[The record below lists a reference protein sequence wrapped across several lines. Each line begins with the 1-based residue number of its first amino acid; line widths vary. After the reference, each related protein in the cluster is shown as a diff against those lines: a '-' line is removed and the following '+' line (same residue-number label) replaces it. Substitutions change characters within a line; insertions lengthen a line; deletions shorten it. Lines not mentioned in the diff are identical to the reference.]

1 MKSKNIILAVAFLG
15 ILMAG
20 LPSYAQGQAIDK
32 VGITASNDRMAK
44 TTTPGESGSIDE
56 SKIMASATVTAPTFE
71 SSRSQALMRALG
83 SAMAYTHDVGT
94 IGPDDKLTSQ
104 EQYTIKV
111 VVNTRKVEKGY
122 ETTVEVGAENK
133 EYTMIAKHKGQ

>member
-1 MKSKNIILAVAFLG
+1 MKSKNIILTVAFLWV
-15 ILMAG
+15 LMACQ
-20 LPSYAQGQAIDK
+20 LSYAQVEVYDN

-44 TTTPGESGSIDE
+44 TTTSRESGSETE
-56 SKIMASATVTAPTFE
+56 SKIVANATVTAPTFE

-111 VVNTRKVEKGY
+111 MVNTRKNEEGY
-122 ETTVEVGAENK
+122 ETAVKVLAEQIETNVI
-133 EYTMIAKHKGQ
+133 YH